1 MDRLK
6 EEVEKAKQLQS
17 QKETL
22 EQKLEVTSSYIVLYI
37 SLFTTSYILSG
48 TGLMRL
54 DIKKLWQLSSHLTA
68 HLCQPTF

>member
-22 EQKLEVTSSYIVLYI
+22 EQKLEVKASYIKPKQLHLIWNKSYDELY
-37 SLFTTSYILSG
+37 
-48 TGLMRL
+48 
-54 DIKKLWQLSSHLTA
+54 
-68 HLCQPTF
+68 

>member
-22 EQKLEVTSSYIVLYI
+22 EQKLEVTANFEL
-37 SLFTTSYILSG
+37 
-48 TGLMRL
+48 
-54 DIKKLWQLSSHLTA
+54 
-68 HLCQPTF
+68 